1 MTVAQSSPADPASE
15 SAAPAIASTIERH
28 DEPRRSLLARLRL
41 ERYAIIIVLVVAF
54 GAFSLLLPSTFP
66 TVSNIRVM
74 AQTESVFMIL
84 AIGLLFPL
92 RSGDFDLSIGAT
104 MNLSA
109 MAIAALTVQ
118 HGMGWVLSAF
128 IGLGLGLVVGCVN
141 GFLVVVVG
149 LDGFIATLATM
160 TAVDGLA
167 YGVSGG
173 TVLSGF
179 PEGLLRFASTNVGGV
194 PLSVIYG
201 LAIAVIAWYVFQW
214 TPWGR
219 YLLFVGGN
227 RDASRLA
234 GLKTGQIRFLAFV
247 ICGIIAAFGGV
258 VLASTVGSADPSI
271 GPQYLLPPFAA
282 AFLGTT
288 VINIRRFNAPG
299 TVIGLY
305 LLVIVVTGLELLGA
319 PSWIGDVFDGVA
331 LVVAISFARFVT
343 VYREKHS

>member
-1 MTVAQSSPADPASE
+1 MTIAQGTSAEPSNEAHGAVGVVTSSTDLPQG
-15 SAAPAIASTIERH
+15 RH
-28 DEPRRSLLARLRL
+28 LLGRLRL
-41 ERYAIIIVLVVAF
+41 ERYAIIFVLLIAF
-54 GAFSLLLPSTFP
+54 GVFSLLLPTTFP
-66 TVSNIRVM
+66 TTSNIRVM
-74 AQTESVFMIL
+74 AETESVFMIL

-92 RSGDFDLSIGAT
+92 RTGDFDLSIGAT

-118 HGMGWVLSAF
+118 HGVSWVLALF
-128 IGLGLGLVVGCVN
+128 IGLALGLVVGVVN
-141 GFLVVVVG
+141 GLLVVVVG

-179 PEGLLRFASTNVGGV
+179 PKGLQHFASADIGGI

-201 LAIAVIAWYVFQW
+201 LAIALIAWYVFQW

-234 GLKTGQIRFLAFV
+234 GINIGRIRFLAFV
-247 ICGIIAAFGGV
+247 ICGIVAAFGGV

-288 VINIRRFNAPG
+288 VINIGRFNAPG

-331 LVVAISFARFVT
+331 LVVAISFARFISVM
-343 VYREKHS
+343 REKHA

>member
-1 MTVAQSSPADPASE
+1 VTPGTPKAQSDHQAVPNV
-15 SAAPAIASTIERH
+15 IV
-28 DEPRRSLLARLRL
+28 RLHL
-41 ERYAIIIVLVVAF
+41 ERYAIIIILIIAF

-109 MAIAALTVQ
+109 MSIAALTVQ
-118 HGMGWVLSAF
+118 HGFPWVLAVF
-128 IGLGLGLVVGCVN
+128 IGLGLGLLVGAVN

-179 PEGLLRFASTNVGGV
+179 PQGLLNFASTSVGGV

-201 LAIAVIAWYVFQW
+201 LAIAVVAWYVFQW

-227 RDASRLA
+227 RDAARLA
-234 GLKTGQIRFLAFV
+234 GINTGRIRFMAFV

-271 GPQYLLPPFAA
+271 GAQYLLPPFAA

-288 VINIRRFNAPG
+288 VINIGRFNAPG

-343 VYREKHS
+343 VYREKRA